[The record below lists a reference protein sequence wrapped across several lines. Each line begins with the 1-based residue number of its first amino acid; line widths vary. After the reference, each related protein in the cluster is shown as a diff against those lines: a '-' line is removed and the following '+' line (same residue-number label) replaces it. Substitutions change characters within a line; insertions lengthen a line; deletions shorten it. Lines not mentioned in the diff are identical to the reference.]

1 MSIRKQSALI
11 FVASL
16 AQLVFGI
23 ATGALTAQILLPT
36 GKGIA
41 ILAFY
46 VPNMMASLGS
56 LSFGEASTYF
66 LGRGMAAGRVIG
78 TTIIEAVGLGI
89 LYAGLSIFLFLGPFK
104 SVVHDVPVALV
115 LLGLSTLP
123 LMLLKNYG
131 DSVLTGQNRVK
142 AFIVGN
148 LALHVLRGVFTFVAL
163 LVLKLG
169 VAGAVAAE
177 FITWVLVGGWYAVA
191 MTRGV
196 PVQWRVDRDFA
207 KQQIKYGGQTHVGN
221 IAQRLNLQV
230 DTMILSACS
239 TTAAPVGIYS
249 VAVQIAQVLWY
260 IPDAVGRL
268 LFPRVAS
275 SPREE
280 GNRVTPIACRNT
292 ILLTGLG
299 AVAVILLGPTVI
311 RILFGKDFGPSV
323 RPLFLLLPGILG
335 LSISKVLTKYLSGIG
350 KPMYNAVASV
360 VAFAVNAPLLYIL
373 IRKMGVDGAAIASS
387 VAYCVHALVVVTFFV
402 KESRTN
408 PLASL
413 LPTLA
418 DYPLYRDSVV
428 QAWRRVFGRRSD
440 RP

>member
-16 AQLVFGI
+16 VQLVFGI
-23 ATGALTAQILLPT
+23 ATGALTAHILQPT

-46 VPNMMASLGS
+46 VPNVMASLGS

-78 TTIIEAVGLGI
+78 TTVIEAVGLGI
-89 LYAGLSIFLFLGPFK
+89 LYAGLSLFLFLGPFK

-131 DSVLTGQNRVK
+131 DSVLTGQHRVN

-148 LALHVLRGVFTFVAL
+148 LALHVLRGIFTFVAL

-169 VAGAVAAE
+169 VAGAVGAE
-177 FITWVLVGGWYAVA
+177 FLTWLLVGGWYAVA

-196 PVQWRVDRDFA
+196 RVEWRVDRDFA
-207 KQQIKYGGQTHVGN
+207 RQQLKYGGQTHVGN

-230 DTMILSACS
+230 DTMILSAFAG
-239 TTAAPVGIYS
+239 AAPVGLYS

-260 IPDAVGRL
+260 IPDSVGRL

-299 AVAVILLGPTVI
+299 AVVVILLGPTVI
-311 RILFGKDFGPSV
+311 RWLFGKNFGPSV
-323 RPLFLLLPGILG
+323 RPLFLLLPGIIG

-350 KPMYNAVASV
+350 KPMYNAVASI

-373 IRKMGVDGAAIASS
+373 IRRMGVDGAAIASS
-387 VAYCVHALVVVTFFV
+387 IAYCVHALVVTAFFV

-408 PLASL
+408 PLESL
-413 LPTLA
+413 LPTPK
-418 DYPLYRDSVV
+418 DYPLYRDSIV
-428 QAWRRVFGRRSD
+428 QAWRKIFGNRGD

>member
-11 FVASL
+11 FMASL
-16 AQLVFGI
+16 VQLVFGI

-163 LVLKLG
+163 L
-169 VAGAVAAE
+169 A
-177 FITWVLVGGWYAVA
+177 
-191 MTRGV
+191 
-196 PVQWRVDRDFA
+196 
-207 KQQIKYGGQTHVGN
+207 
-221 IAQRLNLQV
+221 
-230 DTMILSACS
+230 
-239 TTAAPVGIYS
+239 
-249 VAVQIAQVLWY
+249 
-260 IPDAVGRL
+260 
-268 LFPRVAS
+268 
-275 SPREE
+275 
-280 GNRVTPIACRNT
+280 
-292 ILLTGLG
+292 
-299 AVAVILLGPTVI
+299 
-311 RILFGKDFGPSV
+311 
-323 RPLFLLLPGILG
+323 
-335 LSISKVLTKYLSGIG
+335 
-350 KPMYNAVASV
+350 
-360 VAFAVNAPLLYIL
+360 
-373 IRKMGVDGAAIASS
+373 
-387 VAYCVHALVVVTFFV
+387 
-402 KESRTN
+402 
-408 PLASL
+408 
-413 LPTLA
+413 
-418 DYPLYRDSVV
+418 
-428 QAWRRVFGRRSD
+428 
-440 RP
+440 